1 MYVLGLDVSTSC
13 TGYCLMYVEPSQR
26 TSVKEI
32 GYILISKDKD
42 PYVKAQKVRSLLS
55 NLSEKYQ
62 IDKVFIEENLQAF
75 RTGFSSAKTLVTLA
89 RFNGVVSYICQ
100 EVLETEPKFLNV
112 NSARKDLGLKIKRKK
127 DGGAPTKEQV
137 LAWVKNEDRTITWP
151 NKILKSGPNKGKEII
166 HPSAYDMADAYVIC
180 QAGILNI

>member
-62 IDKVFIEENLQAF
+62 IDKVFIEENLQSF
-75 RTGFSSAKTLVTLA
+75 RSGFSSASTLSTLSK
-89 RFNGVVSYICQ
+89 FNGI
-100 EVLETEPKFLNV
+100 E
-112 NSARKDLGLKIKRKK
+112 
-127 DGGAPTKEQV
+127 
-137 LAWVKNEDRTITWP
+137 
-151 NKILKSGPNKGKEII
+151 
-166 HPSAYDMADAYVIC
+166 M
-180 QAGILNI
+180 